1 MVASYTPMKKL
12 IPILLVLF
20 GYGVSGQNT
29 NTRLA
34 LPVAVE
40 GNKPL
45 ISWDET
51 ELPINGFSRVLK
63 NNKFSFINNKGIAIS
78 PAIFDGARNFS
89 NQLAAVS
96 INEKWGFINEKGVQ
110 VIPCAFDMVFD
121 FTATNTIAYQNKKWL
136 LINKSGVTLK
146 VIDADVCY
154 GLKNGIIFIEKN
166 NRKAHL
172 ETDGRLV
179 YDEPVSVNVNLQQ
192 RTNTAIIN
200 NANTNCPEN
209 LNFEFGNFT
218 NWRCYTGSVD
228 SVGTRNVITVSQ
240 VAGPVA
246 NRHRIITRTL
256 PSPVDFFGLFPTNP
270 PDGSNFAVKL
280 GNTNI
285 GAQAERI
292 AYTIRVPQNDSNF
305 SIKYDYAVVFQDP
318 GHTAWSQPRFTARLF
333 DSAAN
338 AYVDC
343 ASFEYISTSNLP
355 GFARSTVDT
364 SVIYK
369 PWSSVFISLRAYAGK
384 TMYLEFTTAD
394 CVRRGHWGY
403 AYVDVENTCG
413 QSIGV
418 QYDCNYP
425 NTTTLDAPPG
435 FQYYHWWNQNYSSIV
450 ANGQHAV
457 LNPGPAVNTT
467 LWLEMVPFNTFGC
480 RDTLPV
486 NISGGFTP
494 SFHSS
499 ETNTSCAPHT
509 INFYNNNLPSV
520 SATWNFGDGTTA
532 TGDTV
537 SHTYNT
543 TGTFIVTM
551 SVSLPSGCSGSVS
564 DTIVITQPT
573 AVINYTGGTY
583 CNNHNVQF
591 NVTGSGAT
599 SYNWDFGDGTILTT
613 TNSSINHNYI
623 LAGSYL
629 PVLTVNYTGGCQIR
643 LNGPDSIR
651 IENIVADFTYNINQD
666 CLSTSVN
673 FSANSQSQFGITGY
687 TWNFGDGTTG
697 TGSTISHVY
706 TRNGTYSVKIIVT
719 GTTGCKDSIIHP
731 VRISILIPPVTRIT
745 APASVCQGSPVTF
758 ISNVSS
764 QDSIASINWF
774 TDNGNTATGDSATF
788 TFNQFGT
795 YNVTMVTTTIYGC
808 IDTAFKQI
816 IVKPLPVLNLPAD
829 QTLCN
834 GVRSTAVIFSSSVN
848 GSTYTWTNND
858 PSIGLASS
866 GNGNLPSFIATNTS
880 GITVYANIIVTVAA
894 QGCSLEAPAF
904 TFIVHPTPEAIQP
917 SNQEVCNRGTT
928 DPVIFGS
935 FTSAIASASYTWTNN
950 QPSIGLASNGTGNI
964 MPFMAI
970 NNSISPI
977 TATVSI
983 TPTANGCEGLPANFT
998 ITVNPTP
1005 DVVPP
1010 LNQAICNGA
1019 LSQEIR
1025 FTGLTGADSYTWT
1038 NNQPMIGLATSGTG
1052 DIRPFMASN
1061 NTNAPVTASISVYP
1075 TLHGCSGNIQYF
1087 NITVNP
1093 TPSINSIPNQNVC
1106 NGTAINSVNFDGSV
1120 AGAIYNWSNSDASI
1134 GLPTTGTGDIL
1145 SFNPINNGYTPV
1157 TATIIVTPSISGCNG
1172 LPESFSITVNPLP
1185 DVIQP
1190 FNQFVCNGEQTPLI
1204 NFIGMVPGTSFTW
1217 VNNNTSIGLTGIG
1230 NTDIQ
1235 PFIAINN
1242 ANVSVTATI
1251 TVTATAFGCPGNS
1264 KSFDITIDPTPD
1276 MAQPTNLVVCS
1287 GETINA
1293 VNFIGTVSGTS
1304 FSWIN
1309 TASEIG
1315 IPANG
1320 SGNIPSFIATNS
1332 HSYPII
1338 ATITVLGFAN
1348 SCNSVEKTF
1357 TITVNPSVSI
1367 DSIPDQM
1374 VCNGKSTDAIMI
1386 TAPVIGTDIT
1396 WTNDNPSI
1404 GLPAS
1409 GRGDIQPFIAINNTN
1424 QMVLAVINV
1433 YGASPDNCQTAIKT
1447 FKIIVNPTPRIAA
1460 GNDVNMCRGSQA
1472 NLNVNGAVQYQWTPA
1487 TGLNCSNCSN
1497 PVTNALNDITYV
1509 VEGTNNTGCKSY
1521 DTVIV
1526 AVIQPF
1532 NMLVSPNDSMCT
1544 GKSVNLKAMNADSY
1558 IWSPSTGLNNP
1569 NIAEPTA
1576 TPTSSIRYQVIGH
1589 DSHNCFSDTGYVNII
1604 VGQSPTVNAGADIE
1618 AAAGST
1624 VVLHGAAQNGPIT
1637 GFSWSPATNLSC
1649 ADCPTPTLVVGGNTS
1664 YVVTVTN
1671 KFGCKA
1677 SDTVNIVSFCKNAQ
1691 VFIPNAFTPDGDGAN
1706 DVLMVRG
1713 TGITVKSLRI
1723 FNRWGNLVFEKQ
1735 SFPPN
1740 EPKYGWDGK
1749 VKGVLATPDVFVY
1762 IAEVVCDNGT
1772 PYFYKGNVS
1781 LLQ

>member
-1 MVASYTPMKKL
+1 MVASNMPMKKL
-12 IPILLVLF
+12 IPILLLLF
-20 GYGVSGQNT
+20 GYSVSGQNT
-29 NTRLA
+29 KTRLA
-34 LPVAVE
+34 LPVSVE
-40 GNKPL
+40 ANTST
-45 ISWDET
+45 ISWDEI

-63 NNKFSFINNKGIAIS
+63 NNKFSFINNKGMAIS

-89 NQLAAVS
+89 NHIAAVS
-96 INEKWGFINEKGVQ
+96 INEKWGFINENGVQ
-110 VIPCAFDMVFD
+110 VIPCSFDMVFD
-121 FTATNTIAYQNKKWL
+121 FTTSNTIAYQNKKWL
-136 LINKSGVTLK
+136 LINKSGATLK

-154 GLKNGIIFIEKN
+154 GIKNGIIFIEKN

-179 YDEPVSVNVNLQQ
+179 YDEPVSNTVNTQQ
-192 RTNTAIIN
+192 RTNTSVVN

-209 LNFEFGNFT
+209 LNFEYGNFT
-218 NWRCYTGSVD
+218 NWRCYTGTVD
-228 SVGTRNVITVSQ
+228 SVGTSNVVTVTQ

-246 NRHRIITRTL
+246 NRHRIVTRAL

-369 PWSSVFISLRAYAGK
+369 PWSSVFISLRAFAGK

-425 NTTTLDAPPG
+425 NITTLDAPPG
-435 FQYYHWWNQNYSSIV
+435 FHYYHWWNQNYTAIV

-457 LNPGPAVNTT
+457 LNPGPSLNTT
-467 LWLEMVPFNTFGC
+467 LWLEMIPFNSFGC

-486 NISGGFTP
+486 NITGGFTP
-494 SFHSS
+494 SFQSS

-532 TGDTV
+532 TGDSV

-573 AVINYTGGTY
+573 ASINYTGGTY
-583 CNNHNVQF
+583 CNNHIVQF
-591 NVTGSGAT
+591 NVAAAGAT
-599 SYNWDFGDGTILTT
+599 SYNWNFGDGTTLTT
-613 TNSSINHNYI
+613 ANTTVNHNYI

-629 PVLTVNYTGGCQIR
+629 PELTANFAGGCQLSI
-643 LNGPDSIR
+643 NGPDSIR
-651 IENIVADFTYNINQD
+651 IENIVADFNFNIHQD
-666 CLSTSVN
+666 CLATTVD
-673 FSANSQSQFGITGY
+673 FTANSQSQFGIIGY
-687 TWNFGDGTTG
+687 TWNFGDGTSG
-697 TGSTISHVY
+697 TGATTSHVY
-706 TRNGTYSVKIIVT
+706 TRNGTFAVKIIVT
-719 GTTGCKDSIIHP
+719 NATGCIDSVTHP

-745 APASVCQGSPVTF
+745 APATVCQGSPVTF

-788 TFNQFGT
+788 TFNQYGT
-795 YNVTMVTTTIYGC
+795 FNVTMITTTIYGC
-808 IDTAFKQI
+808 MDTAVKQI

-834 GVRSTAVIFSSSVN
+834 GVRSTAVTFTSSVN
-848 GSTYTWTNND
+848 GSSYTWTNND
-858 PSIGLASS
+858 PSIGLAAS

-880 GITVYANIIVTVAA
+880 SITVNANIIVTATA

-917 SNQEVCNRGTT
+917 GNQEVCNRGTT

-935 FTSAIASASYTWTNN
+935 FTSAIASATYTWTNN
-950 QPSIGLASNGTGNI
+950 QPSIGLASSGSGNI
-964 MPFMAI
+964 MPFMAT
-970 NNSISPI
+970 NNTISPV
-977 TATVSI
+977 TAIVSI
-983 TPTANGCEGLPANFT
+983 TPTTNGCVGLPANFS

-1010 LNQAICNGA
+1010 TNQAVCNGA

-1038 NNQPMIGLATSGTG
+1038 NNQPMIGLASSGTG
-1052 DIRPFMASN
+1052 DIRPFLAFN
-1061 NTNAPVTASISVYP
+1061 TTNAPVTASISVYP
-1075 TLHGCSGNIQYF
+1075 TLHGCIGNIQYF

-1093 TPSINSIPNQNVC
+1093 IPGVNSIPNQNIC
-1106 NGTAINSVNFDGSV
+1106 NGTAINPINFDGTV
-1120 AGAIYNWSNSDASI
+1120 TGTTYNWSNTNASI
-1134 GLPTTGTGDIL
+1134 GLPITGTGDIL

-1157 TATIIVTPSISGCNG
+1157 TAVITVTPSIGGCNG

-1190 FNQFVCNGEQTPLI
+1190 FNQFVCNGQQTPLI
-1204 NFIGMVPGTSFTW
+1204 NFVGLVPGTSFTW
-1217 VNNNTSIGLTGIG
+1217 VNNNPTIGLAANG
-1230 NTDIQ
+1230 NTNIQ
-1235 PFIAINN
+1235 PFTAMNN
-1242 ANVSVTATI
+1242 ANVRVTATI
-1251 TVTATAFGCPGNS
+1251 TVTATAYGCPGNS
-1264 KSFDITIDPTPD
+1264 KSFDINIDPTPD
-1276 MAQPTNLVVCS
+1276 MAQPTNVVVCN
-1287 GETINA
+1287 GENINA
-1293 VNFIGTVSGTS
+1293 VNFIGTVAGTS

-1315 IPANG
+1315 VPANG
-1320 SGNIPSFIATNS
+1320 TGNIPSFIATNT
-1332 HSYPII
+1332 HSYPIT
-1338 ATITVLGFAN
+1338 ATITVLGLAN

-1357 TITVNPSVSI
+1357 TITVNPSVTI
-1367 DSIPDQM
+1367 DSIPDQI
-1374 VCNGKSTDAIMI
+1374 VCNGKSTDPINI
-1386 TAPVIGTDIT
+1386 TSPVIGTDIT

-1409 GRGDIQPFIAINNTN
+1409 GRGDIQSFVAINNTN
-1424 QMVLAVINV
+1424 QMALAVINV

-1447 FKIIVNPTPRIAA
+1447 FKIIVNPTPNIAA

-1472 NLNVNGAVQYQWTPA
+1472 NLTVNGATQYQWTPS
-1487 TGLNCSNCSN
+1487 TGLNCTNCSN
-1497 PVTNALNDITYV
+1497 PVTNATNDITYV
-1509 VEGTNNTGCKSY
+1509 VEGTNITGCKSY

-1532 NMLVSPNDSMCT
+1532 DMIVSPNDSMCT
-1544 GKSVNLKAMNADSY
+1544 GKSVNLKAMNADTY

-1589 DSHNCFSDTGYVNII
+1589 DSHHCFSDTGYVNIT
-1604 VGQSPTVNAGADIE
+1604 VGQSPTVHAGADIE

-1624 VVLHGAAQNGPIT
+1624 VVLHAAAQNGPII
-1637 GFSWSPATNLSC
+1637 GFTWSPATNLSC
-1649 ADCPTPTLVVGGNTS
+1649 ADCATPTLVVGANTT
-1664 YVVTVTN
+1664 YVVTVEN

-1749 VKGVLATPDVFVY
+1749 VKGVLASPDVFVY